1 MPYSA
6 RSKAEHCTQCVAS
19 ERVPSAVLARSEQG
33 GWAGTAG
40 LERSP
45 RIAMPYSAWQPEAV
59 ERGSFFV
66 IETYYIDYADYIET
80 DYIETEIDPETYYI
94 ETADYIETD
103 YIETEIDPET
113 YYIETSP
120 EHEIETC
127 NIETNSRE
135 FDYYICYYSF
145 RFLFLPERS
154 SCIACAANG
163 ISIRQAGYS

>member
-45 RIAMPYSAWQPEAV
+45 RIAMLYSAWQPEAV

-80 DYIETEIDPETYYI
+80 DYIETETDPETYYI

-103 YIETEIDPET
+103 YIETDA
-113 YYIETSP
+113 
-120 EHEIETC
+120 ETC
-127 NIETNSRE
+127 NIETNSWE
-135 FDYYICYYSF
+135 FACYICYYSF
-145 RFLFLPERS
+145 RFLIDQVGFLPERS
-154 SCIACAANG
+154 SCIAREAIVFFN
-163 ISIRQAGYS
+163 RRAGNS

>member
-1 MPYSA
+1 MPYPA

-66 IETYYIDYADYIET
+66 IETDYIDY
-80 DYIETEIDPETYYI
+80 
-94 ETADYIETD
+94 ADYIETD